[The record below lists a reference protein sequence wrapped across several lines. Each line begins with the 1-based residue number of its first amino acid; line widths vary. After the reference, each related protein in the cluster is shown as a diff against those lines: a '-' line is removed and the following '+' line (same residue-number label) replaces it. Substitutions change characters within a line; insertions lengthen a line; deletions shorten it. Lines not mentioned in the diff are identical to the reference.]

1 MVPEQDLPKLTNP
14 IKVLSVLDTTPDR
27 EDQDKLI
34 RQITQIRS
42 IFKHHKGVLSVDH
55 VDRVVNLFTRMRT
68 IDISVVEKYT
78 LVALHEFMTIPLA
91 RSLSESQLSKLF
103 GALLSKADGHS
114 LADLTHSATVKIC
127 SQQSDIEPAI
137 SALHV

>member
-1 MVPEQDLPKLTNP
+1 MVPQQDLPKLTNP

-55 VDRVVNLFTRMRT
+55 VDRVVNLFTRMLT
-68 IDISVVEKYT
+68 IDISIVEKYT
-78 LVALHEFMTIPLA
+78 L
-91 RSLSESQLSKLF
+91 
-103 GALLSKADGHS
+103 GHS